1 MSHKL
6 PKPRILQLESD
17 AKQLLNAIDLS
28 EFSYILDD
36 DVEVDEIDYAN
47 YSDEIL
53 DLINSQGLSSKT
65 MQCLSLVRGL
75 VAQGK
80 PVVVWC
86 IYVDTIRHLTDL
98 LNNAG
103 VSTCSVFGS
112 VGLDQRTEL
121 LDGFKSQK
129 YQVLVTNPNT
139 LAESVSLHGI
149 CHDAVYFEYSFNL
162 VHLLQSKDRI
172 HRLGLPNDQY
182 TQFYY
187 LQPVFKSPEGY
198 FSMSEQIYE
207 RLKEKERVMLQAIEG
222 GVLETQPTPEEELD
236 AIFQQVLQ

>member
-1 MSHKL
+1 MS
-6 PKPRILQLESD
+6 
-17 AKQLLNAIDLS
+17 A
-28 EFSYILDD
+28 
-36 DVEVDEIDYAN
+36 
-47 YSDEIL
+47 
-53 DLINSQGLSSKT
+53 
-65 MQCLSLVRGL
+65 
-75 VAQGK
+75 
-80 PVVVWC
+80 
-86 IYVDTIRHLTDL
+86 
-98 LNNAG
+98 
-103 VSTCSVFGS
+103 CSVFGS

-198 FSMSEQIYE
+198 YSMSEHIYE

-222 GVLETQPTPEEELD
+222 GVLETQPTTEEELD